1 MLNYKANII
10 KSRFDHIVSIK
21 GKHKRKKK
29 CLKKF
34 IKKVFQLTKKGLV
47 SRIRNFNKFSVNL
60 SACEINVNISQKKIK
75 STNNLNKVNIDNNIE
90 NKSENNTFNNNEVA
104 IRSQT

>member
-1 MLNYKANII
+1 
-10 KSRFDHIVSIK
+10 
-21 GKHKRKKK
+21 
-29 CLKKF
+29 
-34 IKKVFQLTKKGLV
+34 
-47 SRIRNFNKFSVNL
+47 VNL